1 MLSVLLREVVRVSV
15 HLHSR
20 LNRFWLCWQGIREV
34 NKHFSILKTLGR
46 SGSGHLIHPVC
57 YSVPGSL
64 PSYFTSTILTLLCI
78 CRICVYSVSQPIEGT
93 GCEEANI
100 CIFILRHNIMDP
112 PDLLGGGGCLYRWM
126 VLLAEWIGLLMN
138 IIFYSLYLSAGL
150 NSAQGFVTS
159 STILIPKADLPQG
172 AWPGKHGTEP

>member
-100 CIFILRHNIMDP
+100 CIVDSGLAGVCKKSGADSKDHEGLSSIIYLQLDILRYEN
-112 PDLLGGGGCLYRWM
+112 Y
-126 VLLAEWIGLLMN
+126 
-138 IIFYSLYLSAGL
+138 
-150 NSAQGFVTS
+150 
-159 STILIPKADLPQG
+159 TILRS
-172 AWPGKHGTEP
+172 